1 MLGNGTPLQGVKEMI
16 GKIKALGL
24 AFVAVTALSAMAAPA
39 VHAGVLD
46 IAQSPAVVTAQNEV
60 GQQTKITISKQTGG
74 VGEFSLECEEATL
87 EGTLVG
93 VGQNP
98 AQLQEGT
105 LRPTYAKCKL
115 FGLPATIK
123 SNGCLY
129 TLTGELQPANT
140 FLVDIVSCT
149 AGQPGITIQS
159 SVCQIVIPAQNG
171 LGHVVGT
178 NQLNNPD
185 TVTLDAKVTNV
196 THTQFGTCADGN
208 NHHSNNLS
216 FQGRTILKAFVDNGL
231 GAQHTLHG
239 HQFTTFAEG
248 AQISVTST

>member
-1 MLGNGTPLQGVKEMI
+1 MI

-60 GQQTKITISKQTGG
+60 GQQTKLTISKQTGG
-74 VGEFSLECEEATL
+74 VGNFNAECEEATL

-105 LRPTYAKCKL
+105 VRPTYAKCKL
-115 FGLPATIK
+115 FGQAATVK
-123 SNGCLY
+123 TNGCLY

-149 AGQPGITIQS
+149 PGLGITIQS
-159 SVCQIVIPAQNG
+159 AACQILIPAQNG

-178 NQLNNPD
+178 NQLNNPH
-185 TVTLDAKVTNV
+185 TVTLDARVTSI
-196 THTQFGTCADGN
+196 THTQFGVCPDGN
-208 NHHSNNLS
+208 NHHSNNAS
-216 FQGRTILKAFVDNGL
+216 FQGNTILKAFADGGL